1 MTKLISSL
9 QNPLIKSILLLEE
22 KPRERKVQNLIVI
35 EGFRE
40 IRLALVSG
48 FTITTLVYCRELID
62 SKELNNLVSQAHSS
76 FEMVE
81 VPAEIYNKL
90 AYRKDNGGV
99 IALANPK
106 RLLFRDIRLSRNPLL
121 LVLESVEKPGNLGAI
136 LRTADAANLD
146 AVIICDPQTD
156 IYNPNAIRSSLG
168 CIFTMPVVTSTTE
181 HTIMWLRSNKITMY
195 ATALTATHFYHESD
209 LRHASAIIMG
219 SEASG
224 LSQKWMDETDHLIKI
239 PMNGKIDSM
248 NVSASAAIVV
258 FEALRQRNFIQTK
271 SPSASVS

>member
-1 MTKLISSL
+1 MSKIINSL
-9 QNPLIKSILLLEE
+9 QNPLIKNILLLEE

-40 IRLALVSG
+40 IRLAMMSG
-48 FTITTLVYCRELID
+48 FTVTMLIYCRELIN
-62 SKELNNLVSQAHSS
+62 SQELNNLLTHAVSS

-81 VPAEIYNKL
+81 VPADVYNKL
-90 AYRKDNGGV
+90 AYRKDYGGV

-106 RLLFRDIRLSRNPLL
+106 RLLFRDIKLSKNPLL
-121 LVLESVEKPGNLGAI
+121 LVLEAVEKPGNLGAI

-146 AVIICDPQTD
+146 GVIICDPQTD
-156 IYNPNAIRSSLG
+156 IFNPNAIRSSLG

-181 HTIMWLRSNKITMY
+181 HTIMWLRSNQIKMF
-195 ATALTATHFYHESD
+195 ATSLTATYFYHD
-209 LRHASAIIMG
+209 ADYHHRSAIIMG
-219 SEASG
+219 SEAHG
-224 LSQKWMDETDHLIKI
+224 LSDKWLDEADHLIKI

-258 FEALRQRNFIQTK
+258 FEALRQRNFTQ
-271 SPSASVS
+271 S